1 MESLQDVWGGM
12 IQKARQ
18 HKSFIGLKLWRSGR
32 AVIRASLSVALEL
45 EAASCLIP
53 TQSLRFGGRF
63 RTRMQLAVRIIPF
76 PGVVLMLAGCSGYG
90 QAPPSEPG
98 PEAVADAV
106 LDEPRAATGFYSV
119 AQAER
124 GLRVFGN
131 LCSECHFTN
140 EFRGDEFEHEWRRKT
155 VWDLY
160 RSMTRTMPENDP
172 GGLPDRTY
180 ADVIEYIL
188 QINKY
193 ASGTVELVPERAT
206 MDSIPLGPGA
216 AKQRA
221 QGEI

>member
-1 MESLQDVWGGM
+1 MARHLRHIGWVVGGV
-12 IQKARQ
+12 AC
-18 HKSFIGLKLWRSGR
+18 SGHG
-32 AVIRASLSVALEL
+32 
-45 EAASCLIP
+45 AASP
-53 TQSLRFGGRF
+53 PPPVPET
-63 RTRMQLAVRIIPF
+63 TPD
-76 PGVVLMLAGCSGYG
+76 VVA
-90 QAPPSEPG
+90 AEPPAS
-98 PEAVADAV
+98 
-106 LDEPRAATGFYSV
+106 TGFYSI

-124 GLRVFGN
+124 GLRVFRN

-180 ADVIEYIL
+180 ADVIAYIL
-188 QINKY
+188 RINEY
-193 ASGTVELVPERAT
+193 VSGNTELVAGRET

-221 QGEI
+221 QSQL

>member
-1 MESLQDVWGGM
+1 M
-12 IQKARQ
+12 
-18 HKSFIGLKLWRSGR
+18 
-32 AVIRASLSVALEL
+32 
-45 EAASCLIP
+45 P
-53 TQSLRFGGRF
+53 TQGLSFEGRMHAGV
-63 RTRMQLAVRIIPF
+63 RLAVRMTKMA
-76 PGVVLMLAGCSGYG
+76 GVVLMLAGCSGYG

-98 PEAVADAV
+98 PEPVADGV
-106 LDEPRAATGFYSV
+106 SEEPPVATGFYSI

-124 GLRVFGN
+124 GLRVFRN

-180 ADVIEYIL
+180 ADVIAYIL
-188 QINKY
+188 QLNDY
-193 ASGTVELVPERAT
+193 TSGNAELVAGRAT

-216 AKQRA
+216 MKQRA
-221 QGEI
+221 QGRI